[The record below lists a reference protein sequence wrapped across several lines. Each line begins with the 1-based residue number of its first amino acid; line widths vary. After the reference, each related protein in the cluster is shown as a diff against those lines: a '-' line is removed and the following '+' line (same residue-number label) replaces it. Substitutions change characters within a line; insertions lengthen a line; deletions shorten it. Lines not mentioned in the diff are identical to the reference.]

1 MEEIRIRMA
10 DTLSAKEVITQ
21 VLKMKEYEQM
31 RGSGTSLFFCEG
43 EIILKQEHNTSPKFY
58 TQDPKEK
65 ENYRLVPGSH
75 VHLLLQPSPSLPL
88 PPSADGSR

>member
-31 RGSGTSLFFCEG
+31 RGSGTSLFFAKG
-43 EIILKQEHNTSPKFY
+43 KLY
-58 TQDPKEK
+58 
-65 ENYRLVPGSH
+65 
-75 VHLLLQPSPSLPL
+75 
-88 PPSADGSR
+88 